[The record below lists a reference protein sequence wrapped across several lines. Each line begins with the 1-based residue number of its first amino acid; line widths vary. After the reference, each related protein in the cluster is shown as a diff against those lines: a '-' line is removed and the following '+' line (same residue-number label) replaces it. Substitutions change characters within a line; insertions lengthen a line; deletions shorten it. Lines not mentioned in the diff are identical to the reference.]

1 MGVLYSNNAVTAL
14 DGFHNGGSMFV
25 VSRTDYLNLF
35 PTLADGGAGNWF
47 YVTVLGDVYKVIGT
61 REGPAN
67 SQYFDLTTNALSGKT
82 FPADT
87 PVELRVCAEMLQDI
101 EAASSGGGGV
111 SFNTF
116 DIDAA
121 TGILSFESYS
131 ETASASDFTINTDGT
146 LEVTF

>member
-14 DGFHNGGSMFV
+14 DGFHNGGSMFA
-25 VSRTDYLNLF
+25 VSKTDYLNLF
-35 PTLADGGAGNWF
+35 PQLVSDSDWF
-47 YVTVLGDVYKVIGT
+47 YVTVLGEVYKVLAT
-61 REGPAN
+61 RAGGGDT
-67 SQYFDLTTNALSGKT
+67 QYFDLATNALMGLT

-101 EAASSGGGGV
+101 EAASSGGGLQ
-111 SFNTF
+111 FNTF